1 MDTKDKKESKG
12 KPCET
17 ASKSVQGLANS
28 QDMQNRNAKQG
39 G

>member
-17 ASKSVQGLANS
+17 NSVQGLANS

-39 G
+39 R